1 MPKVLQCANCRK
13 YFLGGTYTLIK
24 HFDKCVL
31 EVKNDSIR
39 KTVHVTKDDIKRIK
53 EKMQPGV
60 SSSLMVIDSKNVDE
74 LKKSI

>member
-13 YFLGGTYTLIK
+13 KFLYSTYQLMA

-39 KTVHVTKDDIKRIK
+39 KTVQVTEDD
-53 EKMQPGV
+53 
-60 SSSLMVIDSKNVDE
+60 SLTNKT
-74 LKKSI
+74 KYATWC

>member
-13 YFLGGTYTLIK
+13 KFIYSTYQLMA

-39 KTVHVTKDDIKRIK
+39 KTVRVTEDDIKRIK
-53 EKMQPGV
+53 QNMQPDT
-60 SSSLMVIDSKNVDE
+60 SASLMFIDSKNVDE